1 MVHPTSVNVKWVDG
15 YTFLATNGRGYS
27 ILMDAPVE
35 EGDVPLS
42 ISPAQ
47 TLLAALG
54 GCTGIDVVSILKKMR
69 QKVTGL
75 RIEVTGDRTP
85 GYPKYFKEIH
95 VKYVVEGMGIDRVAI
110 EKAIALSEEKYC
122 TVSNTVNGKAKVDWS
137 YEIVES
143 R

>member
-1 MVHPTSVNVKWVDG
+1 MVDQTSVSVRWMDG
-15 YTFLATNGRGYS
+15 YTFLASNQKGYS
-27 ILMDAPVE
+27 ILMDAPVD

-54 GCTGIDVVSILKKMR
+54 GCTGIDVVSIMKKMR
-69 QKVTGL
+69 QNMTGL

-95 VKYVVEGMGIDRVAI
+95 VKYVVEGKGINKAALERAI
-110 EKAIALSEEKYC
+110 SLSEEKYC

-137 YEIVES
+137 YEIVETE
-143 R
+143 

>member
-1 MVHPTSVNVKWVDG
+1 MVDPTSVSVRWVDG
-15 YTFLATNGRGYS
+15 YTFLASNQKGCS
-27 ILMDAPVE
+27 ILMDAPVD
-35 EGDVPLS
+35 EGDVPFS

-54 GCTGIDVVSILKKMR
+54 GCTGIDVVSIMKKMR
-69 QKVTGL
+69 QDVTGL

-95 VKYVVEGMGIDRVAI
+95 VKYVVEGKGIDKAALERAI
-110 EKAIALSEEKYC
+110 SLSEEKYC

-137 YEIVES
+137 YEIEES
-143 R
+143 Q